1 MCTRPHGEPPAFL
14 RLSPRCPTPKPM
26 FFLLHHPAFF
36 LDWYPFICSFILSF
50 FLSFSLEH
58 VMLVLMFGS
67 VSRSSGSRTQNP
79 GLHPCP
85 KAHEILCIARGA
97 NSVILPVGFNPGFGA
112 NELSDSTW
120 VSLGPPPPHPSAK
133 SDNPNQCPP
142 HAAVGRRRGG
152 TGWRERAWHCA
163 WHTGSTREKKM

>member
-1 MCTRPHGEPPAFL
+1 MCTRPHSKPLAYL

-50 FLSFSLEH
+50 FLCFSLEH
-58 VMLVLMFGS
+58 MMPVLMFGS

-85 KAHEILCIARGA
+85 KAHEILCIAHGA
-97 NSVILPVGFNPGFGA
+97 NSVILPVGFHPGFGA

-120 VSLGPPPPHPSAK
+120 VSLGHRPPSAK

-142 HAAVGRRRGG
+142 HAAVGRRKGG

-163 WHTGSTREKKM
+163 WHTGSARKKKM